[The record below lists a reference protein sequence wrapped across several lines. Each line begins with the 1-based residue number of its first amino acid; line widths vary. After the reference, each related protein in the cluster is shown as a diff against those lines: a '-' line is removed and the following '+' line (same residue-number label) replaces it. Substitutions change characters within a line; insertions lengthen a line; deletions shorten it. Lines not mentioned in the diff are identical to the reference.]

1 MATFVISKMA
11 GWFKQYLIE
20 FSRADACM
28 IIYMNLH
35 IYKKNRY
42 FTYKITCTGYQS
54 AAVCILRK
62 GDYHG
67 WQEVNLHVGYCPII

>member
-35 IYKKNRY
+35 IYKKNR
-42 FTYKITCTGYQS
+42 
-54 AAVCILRK
+54 ILHYMYLQNYMYRVSK
-62 GDYHG
+62 RRGLYIKKRG
-67 WQEVNLHVGYCPII
+67 LS